1 MIRVFK
7 YLIYVIMTLSLTA
20 LFFIYIYMLCNK
32 ELVKKMFVSQT
43 DKYSCGAPR

>member
-20 LFFIYIYMLCNK
+20 LFFIYIC
-32 ELVKKMFVSQT
+32 FVT
-43 DKYSCGAPR
+43 RN